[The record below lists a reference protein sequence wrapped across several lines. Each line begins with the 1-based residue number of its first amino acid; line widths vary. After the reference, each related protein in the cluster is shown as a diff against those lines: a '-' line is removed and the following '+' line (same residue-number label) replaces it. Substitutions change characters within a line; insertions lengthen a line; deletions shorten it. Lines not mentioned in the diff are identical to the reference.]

1 MPTSVL
7 QKVDQFT
14 RLAGHNRMAILAFRL
29 GGSQVFGINVF
40 KVREVMR
47 RPRLEHMPSM
57 HPLLAGSFD
66 YRGNTISVIDLAEAM
81 AYPPLRND
89 ESATLIVTEFSLGV
103 QAFLVSQVERI
114 SHYDGAD
121 MTAPAPE
128 LGFGPRVNAIA
139 RTDGT
144 LLAVIDVEQIL
155 DGIAQRRPEISPRLQ
170 RNASQL
176 GSPRRRVLV
185 ADDSAVAR
193 AQLNRALQQLGLECA
208 IVKNG
213 AEALE
218 TLESSS
224 RNGERFDLVISDIE
238 MPKMD
243 GYALVRAI
251 RANAAWR
258 GLKVLLHSSL
268 SGVFNQAMIAAVGAD
283 RFVAKFQPDV
293 LATTILELLPAAALA
308 ESQAAE
314 LLATAGDCKGRSGLQ
329 QH

>member
-7 QKVDQFT
+7 QKVEQFT

-29 GGSQVFGINVF
+29 GGPQVFGINVF

-47 RPRLEHMPSM
+47 RPAMEHMPSM

-66 YRGNTISVIDLAEAM
+66 YRGATIPVIDLAEAM
-81 AYPPLRND
+81 AYPPLRKD
-89 ESATLIVTEFSLGV
+89 ESATVIVTEFSLGV
-103 QAFLVSQVERI
+103 QAFLVSQVDRI

-121 MTAPAPE
+121 MIAPTPE
-128 LGFGPRVNAIA
+128 LGFGARVNAIA

-155 DGIAQRRPEISPRLQ
+155 DGIAQRRPEVSPRLQ
-170 RNASQL
+170 RNATQL
-176 GSPRRRVLV
+176 GSPQRRVLV

-193 AQLNRALQQLGLECA
+193 AQLNGTLQQLHFECVM
-208 IVKNG
+208 VKNG

-218 TLESSS
+218 ALESSS

-251 RANAAWR
+251 RANASWR

-268 SGVFNQAMIAAVGAD
+268 SGVFNQAMVAAVGAD

-293 LATTILELLPAAALA
+293 LATTILELLPGAALV
-308 ESQAAE
+308 ESR
-314 LLATAGDCKGRSGLQ
+314 ATGLPAMEGGL
-329 QH
+329 